1 MTPLLSGHNT
11 EEGILAVLPA
21 GDAVMRLYV
30 RGTKSISTRDEEFFP
45 FFYLAEPSLLDGFS
59 QKFWLK
65 KAEGTLSFTHICVF
79 PAWPVLWD
87 AVRHMLDRYNATET
101 TRIESY
107 TQLQALHLIP
117 DPVTQFLVQTGRTMF
132 KGMAFNDLHRLQ
144 LDIETYTEGYYRF
157 SKATRPGDRI
167 ILIALAD
174 SRGWNHIIDGRK
186 LDERRMLRELV
197 RVINERDPDVIE
209 GHNIIGFDLPY
220 ILTRCARHG
229 VELTIGRDG
238 SAAKTADARGS
249 AGEYPG
255 EPAIAGRHVVDTLH
269 LVQSY
274 DQTKRNMESYG
285 LKYVARYFGFASPDR
300 VYVQGDRISATWDE
314 SPETLVKYALDDVL
328 ETGRISEHL
337 SPTSFYLAQMLPAP
351 YGTVTRM
358 GSAAKIE
365 MLMAREYLHRKH
377 SLPRPSQGIQTTG
390 GYTDIFVTGVVGP
403 VVHADVA
410 SLYPSIMIG
419 NGIAPAK
426 DTLGIFTA
434 MLEELTSQ
442 RLAVKQKARA
452 ASDPL
457 ERSRLDAQQSSLKIL
472 INSFYGYL
480 GYGRA
485 LFNDYAQA
493 DAVTTTGQEILR
505 KIIATI
511 REHHG
516 TVVEVDTD
524 GVFFVPPP
532 DCIGEDA
539 ERSFVRTVAI
549 TLPPRIALELDGRY
563 QRMLSYKKKN
573 YALLGYDDRLTMK
586 GSSLI
591 SRSIERF
598 GRVFVRQAV
607 ERILNNDINGLH
619 RIYVNTVNVLQG
631 HQMSVSE
638 FARVETLRDSL
649 EIYDREVLAG
659 KRNKS
664 AAYEVARQTERRV
677 RAGERIVYYITGTDP
692 GVKGFENCKQ
702 AEDWDPHFPDENVAY
717 YVKRLD
723 EFAQKFSDFF
733 RPQDFSR
740 IFAPEDLFPFSAEGV
755 EIVTTS
761 TEDQPDEP
769 EESTGKFGIW
779 LDE

>member
-1 MTPLLSGHNT
+1 MTPLLRGHNT
-11 EEGILAVLPA
+11 EEGILAVHPSGNA
-21 GDAVMRLYV
+21 SMRLYI
-30 RGTKSISTRDEEFFP
+30 RGAKSVTTRDEEFFP
-45 FFYLAEPSLLDGFS
+45 FFYLSDPFLLDGFN

-65 KAEGTLSFTHICVF
+65 KAEGALAFSHICVF

-87 AVRHMLDRYNATET
+87 AVRHMLDRFNTLTT

-107 TQLQALHLIP
+107 AQLDAIHLIP
-117 DPVTQFLVQTGRTMF
+117 DPVTQFLLQTGRTLF
-132 KGMAFNDLHRLQ
+132 KGMSFDDLHRLQ
-144 LDIETYTEGYYRF
+144 LDIETYTDGPYRF

-167 ILIALAD
+167 ILIALTD
-174 SRGWNHIIDGRK
+174 NRGWNTVIDGRK
-186 LDERRMLRELV
+186 HDERRMLHDLV

-209 GHNIIGFDLPY
+209 GHNIIAFDLPY
-220 ILTRCARHG
+220 ILTRCARHD

-238 SAAKTADARGS
+238 SAAKTAEARGS

-274 DQTKRNMESYG
+274 DQSKRNMESYG

-300 VYVQGDRISATWDE
+300 VYVNGDRISATWDE
-314 SPETLVKYALDDVL
+314 EPEMLVRYALDDVR
-328 ETGRISEHL
+328 ETGLISEHL
-337 SPTSFYLAQMLPAP
+337 SPISFYLTQLLPSP
-351 YGTVTRM
+351 YGTITRM

-365 MLMAREYLHRKH
+365 QLMSREYLRQKH

-390 GYTDIFVTGVVGP
+390 GYTDVYVTGVVGP

-419 NGIAPAK
+419 NGIGPAK

-442 RLAVKQKARA
+442 RLEIKQKARA
-452 ASDPL
+452 AADSV
-457 ERSRLDAQQSSLKIL
+457 ERSRLDAEQSSLKIL

-480 GYGRA
+480 GYSRA

-493 DAVTTTGQEILR
+493 DAVTQAGQEILR
-505 KIIATI
+505 KIIAEL
-511 REHHG
+511 REHFG
-516 TVVEVDTD
+516 IVVEVDTD

-532 DCIGEDA
+532 DCIGEEA
-539 ERSFVRTVAI
+539 ERSFVRTIAL
-549 TLPPRIALELDGRY
+549 TLPPRIFLELDGRY
-563 QRMLSYKKKN
+563 RRMLSYKKKN

-598 GRVFVRQAV
+598 GRAFVRQAV
-607 ERILNNDINGLH
+607 ERILNNDIDGLH
-619 RIYVNTVNVLQG
+619 RVYVNTVSAIQG
-631 HQMSVSE
+631 HEMSVSE
-638 FARVETLRDSL
+638 FARVETLKDSL
-649 EIYDREVLAG
+649 ETYDREVLTG
-659 KRNKS
+659 KRNRS
-664 AAYEVARQTERRV
+664 AAYEVARQLERRV
-677 RAGERIVYYITGTDP
+677 RSGERVVYYITGADP
-692 GVKGFENCKQ
+692 NVKGFENCKQ
-702 AEDWDPHFPDENVAY
+702 AEDWDPHFPDENIAY

-723 EFAQKFSDFF
+723 EFAQKFKDFF
-733 RPQDFSR
+733 RPQDFVR
-740 IFAPEDLFPFSAEGV
+740 IFAPDDLFPFSSEGV
-755 EIVTTS
+755 EIITTAAPG
-761 TEDQPDEP
+761 QPDEP
-769 EESTGKFGIW
+769 EETPGKFGIW